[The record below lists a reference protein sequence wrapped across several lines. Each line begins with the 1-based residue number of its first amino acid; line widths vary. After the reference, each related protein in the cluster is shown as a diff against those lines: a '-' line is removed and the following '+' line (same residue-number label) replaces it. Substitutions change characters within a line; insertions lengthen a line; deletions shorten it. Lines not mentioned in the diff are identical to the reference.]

1 MVQGIKITPDVI
13 VFSLIL
19 LFWSGSYAGELGI
32 DSLIRVSTPSDTSQT
47 ISSYI
52 SSHVSEFA
60 TPDFIKQKKTRSVFQ
75 QKAYCSTL
83 FDAICSDGF
92 AALLSYV
99 KMDLNIEFGLV
110 HKTFVAYRVQ
120 LLSGGAITY
129 YIPDN
134 WEYPAD
140 PWKKEWWYY
149 R

>member
-1 MVQGIKITPDVI
+1 MVQGIKKTPDVI
-13 VFSLIL
+13 VFTLIL
-19 LFWSGSYAGELGI
+19 LFWSGIYADNRDI
-32 DSLIRVSTPSDTSQT
+32 DSVLRIPLLSDTSQT

-52 SSHVSEFA
+52 STHVSEFA
-60 TPDFIKQKKTRSVFQ
+60 TPDFIKQKKTRNAFQ

-92 AALLSYV
+92 AALMSYV

-110 HKTFVAYRVQ
+110 HKTFVAYRIQ

-129 YIPDN
+129 YLPDS